1 MAQEPT
7 HMDAAIAELE
17 GWKERIST
25 AIETMKALSAQAGAL
40 PAGPPPGNPARAGD
54 ATINDIP
61 HDAFFQMTVPDA
73 AEKYLTLAKT
83 TKPNAQVAEA
93 LLRGGLKSAAKNF
106 RSMLNTV
113 LSRESRFVK
122 VNGEWGLTAWY
133 PGMRRGPRIATGDA
147 TARPAEASAAEKPK
161 KEESKNG
168 FSPDSLRG
176 RALQLLDS
184 KPGEMLGCPK
194 VAEQLKANAPSVS
207 AALFDLYSHGFIL
220 RPERGKFKSKKSA

>member
-1 MAQEPT
+1 
-7 HMDAAIAELE
+7 MDAAIAELE

-25 AIETMKALSAQAGAL
+25 AIETLKALRVQSGAL
-40 PAGPPPGNPARAGD
+40 PAGPPPGNPGRAGA
-54 ATINDIP
+54 ATISDIA

-83 TKPNAQVAEA
+83 TKPNPQVAEA

-106 RSMLNTV
+106 PSMLNTV

-122 VNGEWGLTAWY
+122 VNGEWGLSVWY
-133 PGMRRGPRIATGDA
+133 PGMRRGARAASSGDA
-147 TARPAEASAAEKPK
+147 AARTVETSTEEKPK
-161 KEESKNG
+161 KEASKNG

-184 KPGEMLGCPK
+184 KPGEMLDSPE
-194 VAEQLKANAPSVS
+194 VAEQLKAGGPSMS
-207 AALFDLYSHGFIL
+207 AALHDLYSRGLIL
-220 RPERGKFKSKKSA
+220 RPERGKYKSKRLA